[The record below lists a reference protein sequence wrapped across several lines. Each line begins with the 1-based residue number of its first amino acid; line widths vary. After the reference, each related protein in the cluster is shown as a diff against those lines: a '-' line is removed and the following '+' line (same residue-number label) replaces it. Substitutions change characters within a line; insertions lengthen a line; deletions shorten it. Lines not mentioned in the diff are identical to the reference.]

1 MRAFRDSLTV
11 CRLAASAAACIVAAS
26 PAFADAM
33 PPVDAG
39 GNAYYPLSVGNTW
52 TYRCGAEGSSAFE
65 KTVKLTA
72 VVDHDGKRYYRA
84 EMRLKRDPKP
94 LIAYLST
101 GGSGEVFSV
110 FKVGEGPGEVLVT
123 SAPKTGDRVGERIA
137 VAGEKTR
144 VPALGA
150 VSVVRVENFGR
161 DDPKIPADQRM
172 EWSGRYYASGVGLV
186 AEADGLGGE
195 CVLTR
200 YKVGAKR

>member
-84 EMRLKRDPKP
+84 
-94 LIAYLST
+94 
-101 GGSGEVFSV
+101 
-110 FKVGEGPGEVLVT
+110 
-123 SAPKTGDRVGERIA
+123 
-137 VAGEKTR
+137 
-144 VPALGA
+144 
-150 VSVVRVENFGR
+150 
-161 DDPKIPADQRM
+161 
-172 EWSGRYYASGVGLV
+172 
-186 AEADGLGGE
+186 
-195 CVLTR
+195 
-200 YKVGAKR
+200 

>member
-1 MRAFRDSLTV
+1 MRALRDSLTL
-11 CRLAASAAACIVAAS
+11 CRLAASVATCIVAAP
-26 PAFADAM
+26 PALADVM
-33 PPVDAG
+33 PPADAG
-39 GNAYYPLSVGNTW
+39 GNAYYPLNVGNTW
-52 TYRCGAEGSSAFE
+52 TYRCSAEGSSAFE

-72 VVDHDGKRYYRA
+72 VIDHEGKRFYRA

-94 LIAYLST
+94 LVTYLST
-101 GGSGEVFSV
+101 SGAGEVFSV
-110 FKVGEGPGEVLVT
+110 FKVGEAAGEVLVT
-123 SAPKTGDRVGERIA
+123 SAPKTGDRVGERMA

-161 DDPKIPADQRM
+161 DDPKISADKRM
-172 EWSGRYYASGVGLV
+172 EWSGRYFASGVGLV

>member
-1 MRAFRDSLTV
+1 V